1 MEKVVRPSDRTACR
15 ESSEP
20 GFLEGARKSCT
31 QASAYDHVQW
41 PALKMF
47 GSARPSVM
55 EFRAPAERAAEERG
69 LDSGDDHAVQLYTT
83 TNSDIPIRSEERR
96 VGKECVSKCSS
107 RWLPYHYKQK
117 EEMSNKRAEGTS
129 TSDKP

>member
-83 TNSDIPIRSEERR
+83 TNSDIPIYMTGEVVPVDSDGMVTPQTNVSGPV
-96 VGKECVSKCSS
+96 VGIDDFRDRKSTRLNSS
-107 RWLPYHYKQK
+107 H
-117 EEMSNKRAEGTS
+117 
-129 TSDKP
+129 